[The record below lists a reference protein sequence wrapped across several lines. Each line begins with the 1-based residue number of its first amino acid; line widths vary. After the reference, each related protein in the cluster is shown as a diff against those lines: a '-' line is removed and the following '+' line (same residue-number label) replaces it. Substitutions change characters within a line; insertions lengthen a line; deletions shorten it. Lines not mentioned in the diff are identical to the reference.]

1 MRTIAIKAILV
12 SAVLNVLFSCVMCKK
27 ETFFIKN
34 CTDDTLMIDLTE
46 SDTFS
51 AWEYWSY
58 MSNFDTLPKKDK
70 HSVDTFFLDT
80 AIGCETLPDS
90 VDGYNPLHKDTGYI
104 YAIKLNVA
112 KRYTMGEIRAKRLY
126 DRRIVTR
133 KDFDC
138 NNTYEY
144 RK

>member
-1 MRTIAIKAILV
+1 MIIIAFLV
-12 SAVLNVLFSCVMCKK
+12 SAVLNVFFSCVMCKK

-51 AWEYWSY
+51 AWEFWSY
-58 MSNFDTLPKKDK
+58 MSNFDTLLKKDK
-70 HSVDTFFLDT
+70 HSVETLFLDT
-80 AIGCETLPDS
+80 AIGCKVFPDS
-90 VDGYNPLHKDTGYI
+90 INEYNPLHKDTGYVF
-104 YAIKLNVA
+104 AIKLNVA
-112 KRYTMGEIRAKRLY
+112 KRYTMDEIRAKRLY
-126 DRRIVTR
+126 DRRTVTR

-138 NNTYEY
+138 NYTYEY